1 MNTISFTQKILVC
14 LLAGLVSGAAFLRI
28 GKRFLTRFVPLELI
42 IGAAVLILVMALVF
56 AVMWHIRAKSAKINN
71 DLTKTFW
78 VAVIRYSI
86 ALDLAM
92 FGFQKIF
99 HLQFTTP
106 RGMLDEPF
114 SSFSGEWL
122 TFTYFGQSYP
132 FVVVIGILQIAGSF
146 LLLFTRTRLLALMII
161 LPVLL
166 NIVLIDFFY
175 SLAPGVL
182 AHAIFIL
189 LSAIYL
195 LLLDYD
201 RLLLFFVKHDN
212 MQSSFS
218 AGKSLKY
225 VGRISIL
232 LLPILLIAI
241 NESPDKHPELNGKY
255 SVKSMT
261 IDGTPMMATSCADSL
276 LTLVYLDRAN
286 ECVFEF
292 NHQKRRLYGT
302 YEMPATDQIIVSW
315 HFPRGKDKFIGTI
328 HRVNNKLEL
337 SGTIAGDSLSVALE
351 QE

>member
-1 MNTISFTQKILVC
+1 MQKFLVC
-14 LLAGLVSGAAFLRI
+14 LLTGLVTGAAFLRI
-28 GKRFLTRFVPLELI
+28 GKRFLTRFFPLEFI
-42 IGAAVLILVMALVF
+42 VGTAVLILVAALVF
-56 AVMWHIRAKSAKINN
+56 SVVWHFRAKSDTINN
-71 DLTKTFW
+71 DLTKSFW
-78 VAVIRYSI
+78 VGLMRYSI

-132 FVVVIGILQIAGSF
+132 FVVIIGLMQIVGSF

-161 LPVLL
+161 LPVIL

-182 AHAIFIL
+182 AHAVFIL
-189 LSAIYL
+189 SAAIYL

-201 RLLLFFVKHDN
+201 RLMLFFIKHGS
-212 MQSSFS
+212 MQSSFTS
-218 AGKSLKY
+218 AGKILKFA
-225 VGRISIL
+225 GRISIL
-232 LLPILLIAI
+232 VLPLLLIAI

-255 SVKSMT
+255 SVTRMVVNGK
-261 IDGTPMMATSCADSL
+261 PVMATSCADSL
-276 LTLVYLDRAN
+276 LTLVYLDIAN

-292 NHQKRRLYGT
+292 NDQKRRLYGT
-302 YEMPATDQIIVSW
+302 YEMPAKDQIVVSW
-315 HFPRGKDKFIGTI
+315 HFPHGKEKFTGKIE
-328 HRVNNKLEL
+328 RVNGEVKM
-337 SGTIAGDSLSVALE
+337 SGIIAGDSLSVALKPE
-351 QE
+351 